1 MHSSDMSFPYGN
13 HWFSAIDEQRMTLRK
28 STENDENFLRTIFGV
43 MRYLAGERLPLSLLF
58 SK

>member
-1 MHSSDMSFPYGN
+1 MHSFDMRFPYGN

-28 STENDENFLRTIFGV
+28 GTEIDENFLRTIFGAK
-43 MRYLAGERLPLSLLF
+43 RYLAGECLPLSLLF